1 MGVHLSY
8 KIEFPG
14 ERCSFSSQW
23 SQKISNNSSTV
34 KGRKLKKKII
44 WQLRELESR
53 RHNWRWN
60 RTKGK
65 QSSSVWKEN
74 REAEGQKAARKVW
87 DIGAPAA
94 NRTGTS

>member
-44 WQLRELESR
+44 WQLRERESR

-60 RTKGK
+60 RTKAEQAAQYGKKTGK
-65 QSSSVWKEN
+65 QKV
-74 REAEGQKAARKVW
+74 RKQL
-87 DIGAPAA
+87 G
-94 NRTGTS
+94 RSGT